1 MIKGQNYDP
10 KSSVPKIQV
19 YIESLCPD
27 CVNFIT
33 KSFKSFYEN
42 VKNPNLEEI
51 EFIPYGNAQEVYNEN
66 TGRYDFTCQ
75 HKENECYGNMI
86 ETCAIQ
92 IKGRVK
98 SYGTILCIESN
109 IASYK
114 LDFDN
119 TLEYCLKEEEDTL
132 QEIKDC
138 VSSDKGNYYEH
149 QMVQKTDIDHKY
161 VPWVVVNGVHDVDAE
176 NKIIESLVDY
186 LCGDD
191 KTKCYLD

>member
-75 HKENECYGNMI
+75 HKENECYGNII